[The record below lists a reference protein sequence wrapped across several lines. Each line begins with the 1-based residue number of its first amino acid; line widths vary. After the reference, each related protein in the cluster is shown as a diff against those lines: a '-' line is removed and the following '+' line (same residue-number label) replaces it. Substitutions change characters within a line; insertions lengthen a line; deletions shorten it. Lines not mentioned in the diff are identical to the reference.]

1 VIVVMLSAPYANL
14 TEKEREGVK
23 GVLRLTSEW
32 LWQQG
37 IACVTPHL
45 NTDGHDDAAAR
56 EHYLRGYA
64 EIASRCDAVL
74 QVCEFVVAGESEGM
88 ERERKAAPRWFN
100 SVVELVRWWQGLPE
114 EVKR

>member
-1 VIVVMLSAPYANL
+1 VIVVMLSAPYAGL

-37 IACVTPHL
+37 IACITPHL
-45 NTDGHDDAAAR
+45 NTDGHDDAVAR
-56 EHYLRGYA
+56 ENYLRGYE

-74 QVCEFVVAGESEGM
+74 QVCEWLVDGESEGM
-88 ERERKAAPRWFN
+88 RREREAAPRHFT
-100 SVVELVRWWQGLPE
+100 SVLEFIHWWQGLPE
-114 EVKR
+114 EVKK